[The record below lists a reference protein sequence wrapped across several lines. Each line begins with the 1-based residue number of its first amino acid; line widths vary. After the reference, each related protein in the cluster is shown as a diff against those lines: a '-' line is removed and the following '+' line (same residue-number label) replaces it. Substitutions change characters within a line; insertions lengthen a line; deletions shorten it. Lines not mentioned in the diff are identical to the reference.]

1 LIELSVV
8 VPCYDEE
15 PSLRELHRE
24 LRSVLARQFASFEIL
39 FVDDGSTD
47 GSRRVIEELAAEDP
61 AVGAVFLRRNFGK
74 AAALDAGF
82 RRARGRVVV
91 TMDGDLQDLPAEIP
105 ALVRKLDE
113 GYDLASGWK
122 QDRKDPLGKTL
133 PSRLFNATVRRAS
146 HLELHDFNCGLKAYR
161 REALED
167 LQLYGEMH
175 RFIPVLLHW
184 QGFSVTEVP
193 VEHRPRKFGSS
204 KYGSA
209 RLAKGF
215 FDLLTVMLNTRFR
228 SRPLHLFGW
237 AGTILGGIGT
247 LILIYL
253 VVLWFLDMGPI
264 GNRPLLLF
272 GALMVMVGIQ
282 LVSTGLLGELV
293 TKGQQTEKPG
303 YVIRSVLAPRNGV
316 QQPAEV
322 PDGEPAHEED
332 HPPLPGSG
340 LRSGGGA
347 AAPED
352 R

>member
-1 LIELSVV
+1 MIDLSVV
-8 VPCYDEE
+8 VPCYNEE
-15 PSLRELHRE
+15 PSLRELHDE
-24 LRSVLARQFASFEIL
+24 LRTVLTRNVASFEIL

-47 GSRRVIEELAAEDP
+47 GSRPVLEELASKDP

-82 RRARGRVVV
+82 REARGQVVV
-91 TMDGDLQDLPAEIP
+91 TMDGDLQDLPSEIP

-113 GYDLASGWK
+113 GYDLVSGWK
-122 QDRKDPLGKTL
+122 QDRKDPIGKTL
-133 PSRLFNATVRRAS
+133 PSRLFNSTVRMAS

-184 QGFSVTEVP
+184 QGFSVTELP

-237 AGTILGGIGT
+237 AGTILGGVGT

-293 TKGQQTEKPG
+293 TKGQQKEKPG

-316 QQPAEV
+316 QQPSEV
-322 PDGEPAHEED
+322 PHAQPTDEAS
-332 HPPLPGSG
+332 HPPLPESG
-340 LRSGGGA
+340 MPSGRGA
-347 AAPED
+347 ATRDD